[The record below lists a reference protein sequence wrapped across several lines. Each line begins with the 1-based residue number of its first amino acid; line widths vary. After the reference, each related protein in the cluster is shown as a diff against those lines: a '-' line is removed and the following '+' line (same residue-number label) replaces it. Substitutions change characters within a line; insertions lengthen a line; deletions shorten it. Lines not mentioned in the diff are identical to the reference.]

1 MSTKVWNA
9 VVGLGAGAK
18 SEASVNA
25 SLDRRKHEQQVTEFA
40 QLFDEKKGEQG
51 HSKEM
56 INARKE
62 NYMTMVNHYY
72 DLVTDFYEYGWG
84 HSFHF
89 APRFEGETFD
99 ASIARHEH
107 YLSDKLHLRPGMKVL
122 DVGCGVGGPMRAIA
136 RFSGASIVGCN
147 NNDYQIKRSEMFN
160 QKYHLDHLCKTEK
173 NDFMKLS
180 YADSSFD
187 ACYAIEATCHAPDK
201 VACYSQ
207 MFRVLKPGA
216 CFAAYEW
223 CITDKY
229 DPKSEYHRNIKHII
243 EKGDSL
249 PDLVLPEVVIEALK
263 QSGFEVI
270 EHFDIAV
277 TSRKTNPV
285 PWYST
290 LQGGWKPSNFK
301 HTKWGRAVTQT
312 MVDILEKVHI
322 APKGT
327 GETHRILSGAADY
340 LSRGG
345 ETGTFT
351 PMYYFLARKP
361 LSAK

>member
-1 MSTKVWNA
+1 MSQIWNA
-9 VVGLGAGAK
+9 VVGLGAGQK

-25 SLDRRKHEQQVTEFA
+25 SLDRRKIEQQVTEFS
-40 QLFDEKKGEQG
+40 QMFDEKSNERG
-51 HSKEM
+51 HSQEKIEE
-56 INARKE
+56 RKE
-62 NYMTMVNHYY
+62 KYMTMVNHYY

-99 ASIARHEH
+99 ASLARHEH
-107 YLSDKLHLRPGMKVL
+107 FLASRLQLRPGMSVL

-160 QKYHLDHLCKTEK
+160 RKYHLDSICTTEK

-180 YADSSFD
+180 YPSNSFD

-201 VACYSQ
+201 VGCYSQ

-229 DPKSEYHRNIKHII
+229 DAGNEYHRTVKHLI

-249 PDLVLPEVVIEALK
+249 PDLVLPEVVIDALK
-263 QSGFEVI
+263 KAGFEVI

-277 TSRKTNPV
+277 TSRKQNPIG
-285 PWYST
+285 WYST
-290 LQGGWKPSNFK
+290 LQGGWKPSTFK
-301 HTKWGRAVTQT
+301 HTKWGRFLTQK
-312 MVDILEKVHI
+312 MVDILETIKI

-327 GETHRILSGAADY
+327 GETHRILSTAADC
-340 LSRGG
+340 LAKGG
-345 ETGTFT
+345 ETGIFT

-361 LSAK
+361 LNAK